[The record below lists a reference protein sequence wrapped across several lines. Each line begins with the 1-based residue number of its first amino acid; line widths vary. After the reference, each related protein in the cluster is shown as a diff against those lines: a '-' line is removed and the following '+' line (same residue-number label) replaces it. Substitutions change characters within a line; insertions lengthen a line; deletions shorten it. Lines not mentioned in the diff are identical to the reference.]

1 MATKQKTNQSKPT
14 IVESCEGILA
24 VLKASQRQLEYLAH
38 EHLEFAQILRLE
50 QGIRVGGSPERAE
63 IQRMHLLLD
72 ARLDHVRQ
80 LRAISSVAPLSF
92 LPSDQARIEQLRKIQ
107 VPLEMEIPAEAKL
120 ETPVEAKLE
129 TPVEAKLETPVEAKT
144 ETPVEAKLETPV
156 EAKTETP
163 VEAKTEKE
171 STPIPEHL
179 PVRAQPKVSIE
190 PVVLEAPGAK
200 PKEIREAIVQPK
212 VAKQERS
219 IALSAAPIA
228 LAGHTDASSSKAG
241 LSIQITPAS
250 PKELVAKDP
259 NPIAESKKNLL
270 GMATKA
276 HGEGQLE
283 EAIEAYTDLL
293 DEDSTQA
300 TVLLAR
306 GRCYLEKKDYSAAL
320 SDFKRAQKNGPKDP
334 DPWVALGDLHFAR
347 KKHAQAIEAFDQ
359 AIALE
364 SNHAQARCR
373 RGTAHYHTGLY
384 RQAFL
389 DLQRAYKLDPEIPN
403 IRRLVQL
410 AIRKLEET
418 S

>member
-107 VPLEMEIPAEAKL
+107 VPLEMEIPA
-120 ETPVEAKLE
+120 
-129 TPVEAKLETPVEAKT
+129 EAKT

>member
-1 MATKQKTNQSKPT
+1 MAKKQKTNQNKPT

-92 LPSDQARIEQLRKIQ
+92 LPSDQARIEQLRKIEA
-107 VPLEMEIPAEAKL
+107 PLEIETPAEVEL
-120 ETPVEAKLE
+120 ETP
-129 TPVEAKLETPVEAKT
+129 T
-144 ETPVEAKLETPV
+144 ELKS
-156 EAKTETP
+156 
-163 VEAKTEKE
+163 EKE
-171 STPIPEHL
+171 STPIPEPL
-179 PVRAQPKVSIE
+179 PAPTQAKASIE
-190 PVVLEAPGAK
+190 PVALKLPDAK
-200 PKEIREAIVQPK
+200 IEKEPPPEPKKTREPIVQPK
-212 VAKQERS
+212 AAKQARS
-219 IALSAAPIA
+219 IPLSAAPIA
-228 LAGHTDASSSKAG
+228 LAGHTDAPSSKAG

-250 PKELVAKDP
+250 ANEVVVKDP
-259 NPIAESKKNLL
+259 NPIAETKKNLL
-270 GMATKA
+270 RIASKA

-283 EAIEAYTDLL
+283 KAIEAYTDLL
-293 DEDSTQA
+293 DEDSNQA
-300 TVLLAR
+300 SALLAR

-320 SDFKRAQKNGPKDP
+320 SDFKRAQKTGPKDP

>member
-120 ETPVEAKLE
+120 ETPVEAK
-129 TPVEAKLETPVEAKT
+129 T
-144 ETPVEAKLETPV
+144 ETPV

-320 SDFKRAQKNGPKDP
+320 SDFKRAQKIGPKDP

>member
-120 ETPVEAKLE
+120 ETPVEAK
-129 TPVEAKLETPVEAKT
+129 T
-144 ETPVEAKLETPV
+144 ETPV